1 MLNKLLLIFLIFAA
15 KNLFATYLLSAE
27 NSILSYTHPGCVVYQ
42 WDVESKQMVNKLD
55 MSKLVPCS
63 ESLKSISIEENLT
76 QEKCQ
81 ITAFETYMNHLYIG
95 TTWGCIAVA
104 ECNSL
109 RPVTVFRPF
118 EGKVCQI
125 ISVRSPD
132 RKKLLLAT
140 VGQGYR
146 SLIARYT
153 DFPVNSVQPE
163 EHSHNMYMLLW
174 KSEHW
179 SAA

>member
-1 MLNKLLLIFLIFAA
+1 
-15 KNLFATYLLSAE
+15 
-27 NSILSYTHPGCVVYQ
+27 
-42 WDVESKQMVNKLD
+42 

-76 QEKCQ
+76 EEKCQ

-104 ECNSL
+104 ECSSL

-125 ISVRSPD
+125 ISFKSSE
-132 RKKLLLAT
+132 KKKLLAT

-146 SLIARYT
+146 SVISRYT
-153 DFPVNSVQPE
+153 DFPIHNLEAE
-163 EHSHNMYMLLW
+163 ELSHNMYMLLW
-174 KSEHW
+174 KSECW